1 MGYSCVTSMYYVA
14 FDPSNNLIL
23 YIWDKTI
30 EVLFAVDLILNFL
43 TEYVDEYNEAPVREL
58 R

>member
-1 MGYSCVTSMYYVA
+1 MYYVA